1 MCECIERI
9 RQHTITAK
17 TSCPLVPLV
26 PATDG
31 RRRGTHTHSALA
43 AIMQLR
49 KKATAQRQRRG
60 QRQAKELSTRGA
72 EARVARATLRF
83 KKLEFASTGQ
93 ADKPSY
99 VKVYNRLISAAQG
112 ATSPRLRQ
120 GGKK

>member
-9 RQHTITAK
+9 RQYTITAK
-17 TSCPLVPLV
+17 QESACPSS
-26 PATDG
+26 DRWRG
-31 RRRGTHTHSALA
+31 DGTHTHSALA
-43 AIMQLR
+43 AITMQLR

-60 QRQAKELSTRGA
+60 QRQAKERSTRGA

-83 KKLEFASTGQ
+83 KKLEFASTGR